1 MSLLNTGFL
10 WALAALAVPL
20 WVHLRRRM
28 QYRQLPVGSLRFL
41 NEVLQE
47 RRRRSR
53 FEEIPLLLLRLLC
66 VILLAVIFCRPFFS
80 SSVKA
85 VADPAETVIL
95 LDASGS
101 VTGAMKTTGMDFVQR
116 AAADVAEGGK
126 LTLAQFSDDVAVISD
141 TGEWT
146 PRAGA
151 PTDLTRA
158 MNWALD
164 RIGAG
169 GGGAGQSGKVVLIAH
184 LAEGDVPPSPPRVWP
199 PGVSL
204 EVHALRPP
212 SLQNAAVRQV
222 TLLTPYV
229 MEQMEIEVEV
239 HLPTGADRAV
249 TLKAEGITIT
259 QTVPEGGDRVIFK
272 LKPPR
277 DEVRGTISLN
287 GGDDWSADD
296 ERPFAVRWVQPR
308 RVLLVDGNPGNTP
321 FEGQAYFVDK
331 ALTASGAAHG
341 KTPFQPEI
349 VYGLSAR
356 QGAADL
362 SGVAAV
368 ALCGLPA
375 VSTADARLLAQY
387 VETGGGL
394 LIALDAR
401 WTRGTSAVLE
411 AAGLLPPG
419 IRPAGGDSMPALAEE
434 AGPVRT
440 LTTWERTHPILAP
453 YDGKDGGDLREA
465 EWRDGFDIPVESG
478 WKALATLDGGH
489 ALLLEKT
496 PTATSKGRV
505 LVLAHSLTREW
516 TDLPRDPLFVPL
528 VKSLF
533 THVAQA
539 EGASPDLRPRY
550 PGVHEDRPPGL
561 YTDAAGNTE
570 IVAAAPSESVVND
583 VEVSGLRQA
592 FGVPDASLPAAAPQD
607 DPSLA
612 KASVPW
618 RHELWPWVAVALLI
632 LLMAENLVAT
642 HRLHPSSAR

>member
-1 MSLLNTGFL
+1 MSFLNTGFL
-10 WALAALAVPL
+10 WALAALSVPL

-66 VILLAVIFCRPFFS
+66 VVLLAVVFCRPFLS
-80 SSVKA
+80 SSVKT

-101 VTGAMKTTGMDFVQR
+101 VTEAMKTAGMNFVQR
-116 AAADVAEGGK
+116 AASGVTEGGK
-126 LTLAQFSDDVAVISD
+126 LTLAQFSDEVAVIPD
-141 TGEWT
+141 AGEWT

-164 RIGAG
+164 RLGN
-169 GGGAGQSGKVVLIAH
+169 GGAGQSGKVVLIAH
-184 LAEGDVPPSPPRVWP
+184 LAEGDLPPSPPRVWP
-199 PGVSL
+199 PGVAL
-204 EVHALRPP
+204 EVHALKPP
-212 SLQNAAVRQV
+212 SLQNAVVRQV

-229 MEQMEIEVEV
+229 MEEMEIEAEV
-239 HLPTGADRAV
+239 HLPTGVDRRV

-259 QTVPEGGDRVIFK
+259 QSVPEGGDRVIFK

-277 DEVRGTISLN
+277 DEVRGTISLS
-287 GGDDWSADD
+287 GGDDWPADD

-308 RVLLVDGNPGNTP
+308 RVMLVDGSPGNTP

-341 KTPFQPEI
+341 KTPFEPEI

-368 ALCGLPA
+368 ALCGLPV

-401 WTRGTSAVLE
+401 WTRGASAVLE
-411 AAGLLPPG
+411 TAGLLPPG
-419 IRPAGGDSMPALAEE
+419 IRPATGASMPALAEE
-434 AGPVRT
+434 AGPLRA

-465 EWRDGFDIPVESG
+465 EWRDAFDIPVESG

-496 PTATSKGRV
+496 AAATSKGRV

-539 EGASPDLRPRY
+539 EAASPELKPHY
-550 PGVHEDRPPGL
+550 PGVHESRPPGL
-561 YTDAAGNTE
+561 YTDAAGNTN
-570 IVAAAPSESVVND
+570 IVAAAPAESLVND
-583 VEVSGLRQA
+583 VELVALRQA
-592 FGVPDASLPAAAPQD
+592 FGVPDSTIPLVTPQND
-607 DPSLA
+607 LA
-612 KASVPW
+612 LARASVPW
-618 RHELWPWVAVALLI
+618 RHELWPWVVVALLI
-632 LLMAENLVAT
+632 LLMVENVVAA
-642 HRLHPSSAR
+642 RRPQPSSAR